1 MSALSLADLG
11 TLDAPKLDALIE
23 TMFLAAYADGEFGD
37 EERAHFTSS
46 VESLTDRRLTGDQ
59 LTALMNRMERAL
71 KESGREARLAA
82 VRASLGDANA
92 RKVALALAIR
102 VVASDGIIRTTEREL
117 ILEVADAL
125 DIDRDEAAD
134 LVKELTTSS

>member
-11 TLDAPKLDALIE
+11 PLDTPKLDALIE
-23 TMFLAAYADGEFGD
+23 TMFLAAYADGDIGA

-46 VESLTDRRLTGDQ
+46 VESLTDRRLTGDELARLMSRLEQ
-59 LTALMNRMERAL
+59 ALS
-71 KESGREARLAA
+71 ESGREARLAA
-82 VRASLGDANA
+82 VRTSLGDLNT

-102 VVASDGIIRTTEREL
+102 VVAADGIIRTTEREL
-117 ILEVADAL
+117 ILDVAAAL

-134 LVKELTTSS
+134 LVKELTPSS